1 MATPGRTPGHQ
12 SLVVETDAG
21 RVVLAGQAVDG
32 ATDYGRAHYASE
44 LRRSG
49 SDETVIVPE
58 WIERLQ
64 QFDPVLVLF
73 AHDNAMGAGRV
84 TRLRRS

>member
-1 MATPGRTPGHQ
+1 M
-12 SLVVETDAG
+12 ETDAG
-21 RVVLAGQAVDG
+21 RVVLAGQAVNG
-32 ATDYGRAHYASE
+32 ATEYGRAHYASE

-64 QFDPVLVLF
+64 EFDPVLVLF
-73 AHDNAMGAGRV
+73 AHDDATWSPV
-84 TRLRRS
+84 V

>member
-1 MATPGRTPGHQ
+1 M
-12 SLVVETDAG
+12 ETDAG
-21 RVVLAGQAVDG
+21 RVVLAGQAVNG

-49 SDETVIVPE
+49 SDETVIVPD

-64 QFDPVLVLF
+64 EFDPVLVLF
-73 AHDNAMGAGRV
+73 AHDNATWAPV
-84 TRLRRS
+84 V

>member
-1 MATPGRTPGHQ
+1 
-12 SLVVETDAG
+12 VN
-21 RVVLAGQAVDG
+21 G

-64 QFDPVLVLF
+64 EFDPVLVLF
-73 AHDNAMGAGRV
+73 AHDNATWAPV
-84 TRLRRS
+84 V